1 MINNKANILLTRTM
15 AMSALQ
21 NKQLTDAF
29 RKSLG
34 LTINEMLVSCTF
46 NSIECSA
53 SDFSWYFD
61 TYFGNCFTF
70 NSTGRNQI
78 SQSGKLNGLKME
90 LFVGQAV
97 TVEQVAKNNGL
108 HIFIFNE
115 TVTTNP
121 FSDGVDASAGKET
134 SILLDKNRVVK
145 IQKPYGA
152 CTPDLNSIDSYPT
165 YLYRTTFEIYN
176 SKDRKV
182 FINI

>member
-1 MINNKANILLTRTM
+1 
-15 AMSALQ
+15 
-21 NKQLTDAF
+21 
-29 RKSLG
+29 
-34 LTINEMLVSCTF
+34 MLISCTF

-70 NSTGRNQI
+70 NGTGRNQI

-97 TVEQVAKNNGL
+97 TVEQVARINGL

-134 SILLDKNRVVK
+134 SILLDKNRVIK
-145 IQKPYGA
+145 IQKPYGE
-152 CTPDLNSIDSYPT
+152 CTPDLNSIDSYPS

-176 SKDRKV
+176 SYRQKGIHKHIAKISV
-182 FINI
+182 FQKINLILI